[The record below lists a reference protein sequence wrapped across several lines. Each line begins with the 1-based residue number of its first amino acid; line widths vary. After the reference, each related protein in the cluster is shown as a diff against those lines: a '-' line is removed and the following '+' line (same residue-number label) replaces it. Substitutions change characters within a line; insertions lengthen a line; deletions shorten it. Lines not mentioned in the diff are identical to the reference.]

1 MKSKTPSRPK
11 RPPASSRKSPPPS
24 WHRAVIADYPRLRSF
39 PGVVSVAIGLKEVK
53 RSLTRRLCVKIYVAQ
68 KAADLP
74 PSHHL
79 PRYTSVLFPLKSG
92 LYKARRVRTDVVQV
106 EGIKP
111 TADPATRLD
120 PAPMG
125 AQVGFA
131 GGVAGSGTLGCWV
144 RKTGLSQAC
153 FLTAGHVLSN
163 ADGPVDAGQTVYQ
176 PQPAFPS
183 PQFDPFIIGQTL
195 QGFIGNDTPSGGYL
209 DYAAVA
215 VPAGGRGS
223 VNSSVNPCVSSAGP
237 YLSVQRIT
245 TEKTAVRKCGATTD
259 CTEAVFSAFH
269 TDFRDPGT
277 GNAYNNV
284 LEFFTGSTDQI
295 FADDGDSG
303 SIVVSRSVASDNAVV
318 GLLFAVSLPDKSRGY
333 VVPFERLAALG
344 FRVA

>member
-1 MKSKTPSRPK
+1 MKSKTRAK
-11 RPPASSRKSPPPS
+11 RPPASSRKPPPS
-24 WHRAVIADYPRLRSF
+24 WHRAVIADYARLRSF

-53 RSLTRRLCVKIYVAQ
+53 RFLTRRLCVKIYVAR
-68 KAADLP
+68 KAEDLP
-74 PSHHL
+74 ASHHL

-131 GGVAGSGTLGCWV
+131 GGVLGFGTLGCWV

-153 FLTAGHVLSN
+153 FLTAGHVLS
-163 ADGPVDAGQTVYQ
+163 DAAGSVAVGQTVYQ

-215 VPAGGRGS
+215 VPAGARGS
-223 VNSSVNPCVSSAGP
+223 LNSSVNPCISSARP
-237 YLSVQRIT
+237 HLSVQRIT
-245 TEKTAVRKCGATTD
+245 TEHTAVRKCGAATD
-259 CTEAVFSAFH
+259 CTEAVFSAYHAEF
-269 TDFRDPGT
+269 TDPGT
-277 GNAYNNV
+277 GKTYNCV
-284 LEFFTGSTDQI
+284 LEFFSGSPDQK

-303 SIVVSRSVASDNAVV
+303 SIVVSRSPGSENAVV

-333 VVPFERLAALG
+333 VIPFERLAALG
-344 FRVA
+344 FQVA